1 MENILSVSAMLVY
14 RMIPAYDLAMRKLTD
29 LTTITYARIL
39 GRGFT
44 STSGMEKLKRSR
56 YARRTEK
63 MTIEMSIRNISHLGE
78 FCLVKIMVWR
88 NRIKPYRYWYFEHQS
103 YELI

>member
-1 MENILSVSAMLVY
+1 
-14 RMIPAYDLAMRKLTD
+14 MIKLTD
-29 LTTITYARIL
+29 LIKITYPSTI
-39 GRGFT
+39 GRGLY

-63 MTIEMSIRNISHLGE
+63 MTIEMSIRNISQRGE
-78 FCLVKIMVWR
+78 FCLVNIMVGR
-88 NRIKPYRYWYFEHQS
+88 NRIKPYQAWYFEHQS